1 MKKNVWSFGLIAG
14 SIVSVVMAISMM
26 YHKYNPDFLGSMWM
40 GYTSMLIAFAFV
52 FVGVKNYRDKY
63 CGGVIS
69 FGNAFKNGLYITLIA
84 STMYVITWMIIYY
97 QFMPDFIEKYVEHA
111 IAQAKAA
118 GATAAELDKQMAE
131 MKTYQDMYKN
141 PLFVVLLT
149 YMEILP
155 VGLIVTLISSL
166 ILKRKSGADGL
177 SAAA

>member
-14 SIVSVVMAISMM
+14 SIVSVFMTVSMLV
-26 YHKYNPDFLGSMWM
+26 YKQNPDLEGNMWV

-52 FVGVKNYRDKY
+52 FVGIKNYRDKY

-69 FGNAFKNGLYITLIA
+69 FGTAFKTGLYITLIA
-84 STMYVITWMIIYY
+84 STMYVVTWMLVYNLL
-97 QFMPDFIEKYVEHA
+97 MPDFMDKYVEHA